1 LKIAMVGQKGLPATY
16 GGIERHVE
24 EISARLAA
32 RGHDVTVFC
41 RSHYSVMREEYYRGI
56 RLVRY
61 PSINTKHLDTASHV
75 GLCSLDY
82 LLRRYDVVHFHALGP
97 SMFSYLPRLRRTRS
111 LVTVH
116 GLDWEREKWGKM
128 AAWVLK
134 RCEYPAAHFPSRT
147 IVVSKTLHDY
157 FADKYGVEPAV
168 IPNGA
173 NLPALRPLDRIRKF
187 GLTGE
192 RYVLFVG
199 RLVPEKG
206 VHYLAEAFAQLE
218 GEIDPTVKLVL
229 AGGTSFSDDYVQKL
243 ESYQS
248 DRIRMVGYVYGEE
261 LEELWSNA
269 YIAAQPSTLEGLS
282 ISLLEA
288 LSYGKCVLTSD
299 IPENVE
305 VTGTAAPSFKSRD
318 VDDLREKLRHLIER
332 PDVVREYER
341 QGRDLVERDYSW
353 DRIVVSL
360 EELYDRTVGRTE
372 ERNGDGA
379 RVLPL

>member
-1 LKIAMVGQKGLPATY
+1 MVGQKGLPATY

-41 RSHYSVMREEYYRGI
+41 RSHYSQNAEAYYRGI
-56 RLVRY
+56 RLARY
-61 PSINTKHLDTASHV
+61 PSINTKHLDTVSHV

-82 LLRRYDVVHFHALGP
+82 MLRPYDIVHFHALGP
-97 SMFSYLPRLRRTRS
+97 SIFSYLPRIRRRCS
-111 LVTVH
+111 VVTVH
-116 GLDWEREKWGKM
+116 GLDWEREKWGRM

-134 RCEYPAAHFPSRT
+134 RCEFPAAHFPSKT
-147 IVVSKTLHDY
+147 IVVSKTLQDY
-157 FADKYGVEPAV
+157 FTRRYSIDTEV

-173 NLPALRPLDRIRKF
+173 NLPAMRPMNKIRQF
-187 GLTGE
+187 GLNGE

-206 VHYLAEAFAQLE
+206 CHFLAEAFSQLDD
-218 GEIDPTVKLVL
+218 IDPTVKLVL
-229 AGGTSFSDDYVQKL
+229 AGGTSFSDDYVRLL
-243 ESYQS
+243 ESFQS
-248 DRIRMVGYVYGEE
+248 DRIRMVGYVYGDV

-269 YIAAQPSTLEGLS
+269 YLVAQPSTLEGLS

-299 IPENVE
+299 IPENLE
-305 VTGTAAPSFKSRD
+305 VVGNSAPSFRSRD
-318 VDDLREKLRHLIER
+318 VDDLRDKLRHLIQHRDAVE
-332 PDVVREYER
+332 EYER
-341 QGRDLVERDYSW
+341 QGRDLIEQHYSW
-353 DRIVVSL
+353 DRIVPSL
-360 EELYDRTVGRTE
+360 EALYERNLGAPT
-372 ERNGDGA
+372 ERNGDGS